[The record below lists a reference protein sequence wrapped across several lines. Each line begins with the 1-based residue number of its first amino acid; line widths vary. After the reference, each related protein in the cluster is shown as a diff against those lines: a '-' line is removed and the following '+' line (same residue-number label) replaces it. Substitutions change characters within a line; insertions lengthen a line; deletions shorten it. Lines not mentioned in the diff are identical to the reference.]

1 MNPQDR
7 EWNQLFKEVM
17 KTTSQRKGVNSMNH
31 ENLVHKFIPM
41 QTAMKIPDAKAAVE
55 KEWDKVVKSKK
66 EVILEAKKNK
76 SKVHYAS
83 VMVLCH
89 FRNAELEPKF
99 QKYKGRI
106 VLRGEILK
114 HMQSSLKKH
123 HR

>member
-7 EWNQLFKEVM
+7 EWNQLFKEVHIAAE
-17 KTTSQRKGVNSMNH
+17 GVNSMNH
-31 ENLVHKFIPM
+31 YNLVHKFIPM

-66 EVILEAKKNK
+66 EIFLEAKKNK
-76 SKVHYAS
+76 NKVHYAS

-99 QKYKGRI
+99 QKYKGRNRASWSDFEAYA
-106 VLRGEILK
+106 VFTE
-114 HMQSSLKKH
+114 Q
-123 HR
+123 